1 MLDQVKEK
9 TEENV
14 FVFLNVNKVESENKK
29 EGDEIKY
36 IPTSNQ
42 I

>member
-29 EGDEIKY
+29 ERDEIKY